1 MIFKRII
8 QFFDNMGTTL
18 SNALDA
24 AALYNQVEAG
34 RAISEKE
41 LQALINQITLAN
53 DRKDTRHPI

>member
-1 MIFKRII
+1 
-8 QFFDNMGTTL
+8 MGTTL

-53 DRKDTRHPI
+53 DRKDTRQPI